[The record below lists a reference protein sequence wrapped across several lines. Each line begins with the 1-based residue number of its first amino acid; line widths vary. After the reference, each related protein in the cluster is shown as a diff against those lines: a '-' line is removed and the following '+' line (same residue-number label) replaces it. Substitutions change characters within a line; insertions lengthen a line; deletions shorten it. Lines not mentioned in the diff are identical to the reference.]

1 MEITKECRD
10 CKQELDVSKFHYS
23 NKPKGILKSYCKDCS
38 YERNKVYIEQDPLA
52 YQSYMKRYYKENP
65 HKYPGN
71 HYNKKIPAVCGVY
84 IVDCLLTD
92 DSYVGCSTN
101 LRNRKW
107 KHFSNKGH
115 GKNKKLSKLV
125 KELGKEAFDF
135 RVLEYSTKEEMHDLE
150 TKYIHELDPNL
161 NNNKTK

>member
-1 MEITKECRD
+1 METTKKCKD
-10 CKQELDVSKFHYS
+10 CKKELSLDMFHYS
-23 NKPKGILKSYCKDCS
+23 SKPKGILKSYCKDCS
-38 YERNKVYIEQDPLA
+38 YNRTQVHIAKDPLA
-52 YQSYMKRYYKENP
+52 HHYYMKRYYKENP
-65 HKYPGN
+65 EKYPGN

-84 IVDCLLTD
+84 IVDCLLTN

-135 RVLEYSTKEEMHDLE
+135 RVLEYCDKEVMFELE
-150 TKYIHELDPNL
+150 TKYIQIIKPNL
-161 NNNKTK
+161 NNNKNK

>member
-1 MEITKECRD
+1 METKKCTTCEGDYPVENYHYAFKAKGIRKSV
-10 CKQELDVSKFHYS
+10 CKQ
-23 NKPKGILKSYCKDCS
+23 CS
-38 YERNKVYIEQDPLA
+38 YEKAQAFIEKDPLA
-52 YQSYMKRYYKENP
+52 YQYYMKRYYKENP
-65 HKYPGN
+65 EKYPGN
-71 HYNKKIPAVCGVY
+71 HYNKKIPAECGVY
-84 IVDCLLTD
+84 IVDCLLTN

-135 RVLEYSTKEEMHDLE
+135 RVLEYCDKEVMFELE
-150 TKYIHELDPNL
+150 TKYIQIIKPNL